1 MNYIQMHPGSSFK
14 AIKTIFG
21 LSDGTLR
28 YHLKYLEKKGRIRS
42 DPDKRVYYPT
52 RRKEER
58 NLSRT
63 QQILIQ
69 TIRRR
74 PGITQKELS
83 ARTKTSRLAV
93 RNNINPL
100 VEKEILS
107 TVKVGRETHHFYISP
122 EELEKTRMLRLIT
135 KFLLDMVDEETY
147 WDLRHGSV
155 R

>member
-28 YHLKYLEKKGRIRS
+28 YHLKYLEKRGRIRS

-69 TIRRR
+69 TIRRH

-83 ARTKTSRLAV
+83 ARTKISRLAV

-122 EELEKTRMLRLIT
+122 EELERTRTLRLIT